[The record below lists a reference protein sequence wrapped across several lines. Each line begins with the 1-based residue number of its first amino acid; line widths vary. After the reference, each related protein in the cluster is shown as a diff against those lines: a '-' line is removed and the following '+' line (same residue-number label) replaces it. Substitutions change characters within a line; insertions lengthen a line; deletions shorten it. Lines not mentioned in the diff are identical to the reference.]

1 MSDGFYNNNS
11 EHKNMYSGYQGFTP
25 PKPKKEKS
33 RVSLSA
39 AVAVCLVF
47 SLCAGI
53 AGGFGGALLSKRMSG
68 GGSSGSGG
76 AVMYRSVELRDQ
88 DGNAVTKQLSVG
100 EVADTAGASVVEITT
115 EAVATGSFMMQYVS
129 KGAGSGVIL
138 TEDGYIVTNNHVID
152 GATSIS
158 VRTTNGDSYKAT
170 LVGTDE
176 KTDLAVIK
184 IEAQGL
190 TPAVMGE
197 FESCKV
203 GDTVVAIGNPLGQLG
218 GTVTD
223 GIISALDREITID
236 GNIMT
241 LIQTNTAINPG
252 NSGGGL
258 FNTSGQLI
266 GVVNAKSAGE
276 DVEGL
281 GFAIPVSIAKTVIE
295 DLISHGYVTGRIETG
310 IEVLEISDY
319 QTALYYRVRESG
331 VYVYSVQSKSRAAE
345 AGFKPGDLI
354 KTVDGK
360 EITTEEDY
368 DKVIDSHAVGDTLE
382 VIVSRSGKEHTL
394 TLELS
399 EYKPIGEGSIAA

>member
-1 MSDGFYNNNS
+1 
-11 EHKNMYSGYQGFTP
+11 MYGGYQGFTP

-47 SLCAGI
+47 SLCAGV

-68 GGSSGSGG
+68 GGTSASDGG

-88 DGNAVTKQLSVG
+88 DGNTVTNQLSVG
-100 EVADTAGASVVEITT
+100 EVAEAAGASVVEITT

-158 VRTTNGDSYKAT
+158 VRTTNGDSYNAT

-184 IEAQGL
+184 IEAQEL

-197 FESCKV
+197 FENCKV

-319 QTALYYRVRESG
+319 QTALYYRVQESG
-331 VYVYSVQSKSRAAE
+331 VYVYSVQSKSQAAE

-360 EITTEEDY
+360 EVTTEEDY
-368 DKVIDSHAVGDTLE
+368 DKIIDGYSVGDTLE
-382 VIVSRSGKEHTL
+382 VVVSRSGKEYTL